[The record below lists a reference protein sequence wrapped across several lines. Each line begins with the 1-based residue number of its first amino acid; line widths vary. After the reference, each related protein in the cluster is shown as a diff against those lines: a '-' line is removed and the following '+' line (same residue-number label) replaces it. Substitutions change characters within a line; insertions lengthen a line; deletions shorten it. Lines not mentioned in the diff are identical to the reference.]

1 MPSLSVRLPDQL
13 AARLQELANQTGRT
27 KSYYVL
33 EALIETIDD
42 LEDTYLAQARFSDV
56 RRGLSDS
63 IPLASITSGRLVD
76 NHSTPVSG
84 IDPEE

>member
-13 AARLQELANQTGRT
+13 AARLEELANQTGRT

-33 EALIETIDD
+33 EALNETIDD
-42 LEDTYLAQARFSDV
+42 LEDAYLAQSRLSDF

-63 IPLASITSGRLVD
+63 VNLATVIAA
-76 NHSTPVSG
+76 PF
-84 IDPEE
+84 IDS